1 MSSQY
6 IPSGRTSIVKRGG
19 AEFQLQTE
27 YARMPHP
34 RVTTTIFSKGQ
45 VLHKIER
52 AVAKEVTSIEEMHE
66 VDDVIKAQ
74 HLEVSKILRE
84 EGLPSQPASRFGQAE
99 KRIRSDQIRDLP
111 SVEKVYL
118 ITSEGKLVG
127 DRNITKEFKKMF
139 KHILRE
145 LPNMIGV
152 FAELPG
158 HGRNREEG
166 IYEIEPN
173 RILLASTGVE
183 FFLVLLKPGTPY
195 DKIAPQIRGILSLK
209 K

>member
-6 IPSGRTSIVKRGG
+6 IPSGRTSIVKRGE

-27 YARMPHP
+27 CAIIPHP

-52 AVAKEVTSIEEMHE
+52 TIDKEVTSIEEMHE
-66 VDDVIKAQ
+66 VEDIIKAQ

-84 EGLPSQPASRFGQAE
+84 EGLPSQPASRFGQAD
-99 KRIRSDQIRDLP
+99 KKIRSDQIRDLP

-118 ITSEGKLVG
+118 VTGEGKLVG
-127 DRNITKEFKKMF
+127 NRKVTKEFKKMF
-139 KHILRE
+139 KHVLRE

-158 HGRNREEG
+158 HGHNREEG
-166 IYEIEPN
+166 IYEIELG

-183 FFLVLLKPGTPY
+183 FFLILLKPETPY
-195 DKIAPQIRGILSLK
+195 DIIAPQISGILNL
-209 K
+209 